1 MMVNNSTIINKTKTI
16 TSHLNSLN
24 TKKTMTYD
32 VVNPGPNL
40 GQAQKFGG
48 VKLVYGIP
56 TLPLLY
62 YDY

>member
-1 MMVNNSTIINKTKTI
+1 
-16 TSHLNSLN
+16 
-24 TKKTMTYD
+24 MTYS
-32 VVNPGPNL
+32 VGNPGPAL

-62 YDY
+62 YYDYGTSE